1 MGDYAIEHL
10 FEPDSERQRLCHQ
23 LRLKTKNEMQWL
35 AIRPDSCRLG
45 TNSVASRD
53 QFNASYNDL

>member
-1 MGDYAIEHL
+1 
-10 FEPDSERQRLCHQ
+10 
-23 LRLKTKNEMQWL
+23 MQWL
-35 AIRPDSCRLG
+35 AIRPDSRRLG